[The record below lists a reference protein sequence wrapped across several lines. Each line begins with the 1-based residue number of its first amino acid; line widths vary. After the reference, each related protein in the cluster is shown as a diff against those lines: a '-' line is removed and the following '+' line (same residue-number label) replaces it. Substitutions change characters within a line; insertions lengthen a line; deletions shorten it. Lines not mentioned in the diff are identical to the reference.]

1 MAHPVG
7 ADISTTPFGRADRGT
22 LRTMETQWEPQ
33 REQTTTGVSDGP
45 EVPFA
50 ADNEVV
56 SPGAAG
62 EADLTRSTDLETSSG
77 TPELTVPT
85 GAVSSE
91 DAQSEAV
98 QSEDA
103 QSEATQAEAV
113 EDDAHRTAVDAVDG
127 LLDEVELALARLDDG
142 TYGRCQ
148 ECGSVIGDDELA
160 ENPVIRVCVSCSTPS
175 SAALTGTAAL
185 MGTAATTGTEDE
197 PTDVDGDSVVA
208 QVGEVSDSD
217 HVSPITPG

>member
-1 MAHPVG
+1 
-7 ADISTTPFGRADRGT
+7 
-22 LRTMETQWEPQ
+22 METQWEPQ
-33 REQTTTGVSDGP
+33 REQTITGVSDGP
-45 EVPFA
+45 EVPSA
-50 ADNEVV
+50 ADNENV
-56 SPGAAG
+56 SPGAVNAD
-62 EADLTRSTDLETSSG
+62 DLTRSTDLETSSG
-77 TPELTVPT
+77 TPELTMPT

-91 DAQSEAV
+91 VIQSEAL
-98 QSEDA
+98 
-103 QSEATQAEAV
+103 QSEATQAEMV

-160 ENPVIRVCVSCSTPS
+160 ANPVIRVCVSCSTPS

-185 MGTAATTGTEDE
+185 TGAEDE
-197 PTDVDGDSVVA
+197 PTAVDGDSVVA
-208 QVGEVSDSD
+208 HVGKVSDSD

>member
-1 MAHPVG
+1 VAHPVG

-33 REQTTTGVSDGP
+33 REETTTGVSDGP
-45 EVPFA
+45 EVPSA
-50 ADNEVV
+50 ADNENV
-56 SPGAAG
+56 SPGAVNAD
-62 EADLTRSTDLETSSG
+62 DLTRSTDLETSSG
-77 TPELTVPT
+77 TPELTMPT

-91 DAQSEAV
+91 VIQSEAL
-98 QSEDA
+98 
-103 QSEATQAEAV
+103 QSEATQAEMV

-160 ENPVIRVCVSCSTPS
+160 ANPVIRVCVSCSTAS
-175 SAALTGTAAL
+175 SASLTGTAAL
-185 MGTAATTGTEDE
+185 TGTEDE
-197 PTDVDGDSVVA
+197 PTAVEGDSVVA
-208 QVGEVSDSD
+208 TVGEVSDSD

>member
-1 MAHPVG
+1 VAHPVG

-33 REQTTTGVSDGP
+33 REQTITGVSDGP
-45 EVPFA
+45 EVPSA
-50 ADNEVV
+50 ADNENV
-56 SPGAAG
+56 SPGAVNAD
-62 EADLTRSTDLETSSG
+62 DLTRSTDLETSSG
-77 TPELTVPT
+77 TPELTMPT

-91 DAQSEAV
+91 VIQSEAL
-98 QSEDA
+98 
-103 QSEATQAEAV
+103 QSEATQAEMV

-160 ENPVIRVCVSCSTPS
+160 ANPVIRVCVSCSTAS

-185 MGTAATTGTEDE
+185 TGAEDE
-197 PTDVDGDSVVA
+197 PTAVDGDSVVA
-208 QVGEVSDSD
+208 HVGKVSDSD

>member
-1 MAHPVG
+1 
-7 ADISTTPFGRADRGT
+7 
-22 LRTMETQWEPQ
+22 METQWEPQ

-85 GAVSSE
+85 GAVS
-91 DAQSEAV
+91 
-98 QSEDA
+98 SEDA

>member
-160 ENPVIRVCVSCSTPS
+160 ENPVIRV
-175 SAALTGTAAL
+175 
-185 MGTAATTGTEDE
+185 
-197 PTDVDGDSVVA
+197 
-208 QVGEVSDSD
+208 
-217 HVSPITPG
+217 

>member
-1 MAHPVG
+1 
-7 ADISTTPFGRADRGT
+7 
-22 LRTMETQWEPQ
+22 METQWEPQ